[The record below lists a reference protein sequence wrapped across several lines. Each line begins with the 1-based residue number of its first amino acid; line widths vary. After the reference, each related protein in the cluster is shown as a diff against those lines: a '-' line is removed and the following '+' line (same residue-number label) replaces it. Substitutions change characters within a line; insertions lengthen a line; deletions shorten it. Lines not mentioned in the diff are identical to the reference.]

1 VGGSRTKLGVSTEN
15 QLIRRQGENT
25 RGQLQ
30 RKYGGN
36 GMEGRRLKGGVDT
49 WLYTAD
55 GVL

>member
-15 QLIRRQGENT
+15 QFIRRRGENT
-25 RGQLQ
+25 RGQLR